1 MSQKVTSLRLVVVV
15 TSHSAFLEVNGQP
28 CIIRAIEGLR
38 VFWPTLPLTIAS
50 SNENE
55 PSIRTLMA
63 HRRISHELARCDS
76 NSPTELLKALN
87 QGASHYEAVIF
98 HDASRPLIHPELLL
112 RLMNSLEAGAD
123 AVRPSIA
130 FTETLKIVRPD
141 GVIRETLDRTS
152 VRHISTPEVI
162 RTSAIDID
170 GVVSGWFVPLK
181 NGSRLEQIEGAPEGL
196 RINSESERDLLESF
210 LHWRQLN
217 V

>member
-1 MSQKVTSLRLVVVV
+1 MSQKITALRVVVAVTSE
-15 TSHSAFLEVNGQP
+15 TAFLEVNGQP

-38 VFWPTLPLTIAS
+38 VYWPTLPLTIAS
-50 SNENE
+50 SPEME
-55 PSIRTLMA
+55 PSIRTLMSEQ
-63 HRRISHELARCDS
+63 RISHELVLCDP
-76 NSPTELLKALN
+76 NSPTELLAALK
-87 QGASHYEAVIF
+87 QGAPHYEAVIF
-98 HDASRPLIHPELLL
+98 HDASRPLIHPELLI
-112 RLMNSLEAGAD
+112 RLINSLEAGAD

-152 VRHISTPEVI
+152 VRHISSPEVI
-162 RTSAIDID
+162 RTSAIDLK
-170 GVVSGWFVPLK
+170 GKLSGWFVPLK
-181 NGSRLEQIEGAPEGL
+181 KDSRLEQIEGAPEGL

>member
-1 MSQKVTSLRLVVVV
+1 MSQKITSLRLVVAV
-15 TSHSAFLEVNGQP
+15 TSETAFLEVNGQP

-50 SNENE
+50 SPELE
-55 PSIRTLMA
+55 PPLRTLMA
-63 HRRISHELARCDS
+63 EQRISHELVLCDP
-76 NSPTELLKALN
+76 NSPTELLIALKH
-87 QGASHYEAVIF
+87 GAPLNDAVIF
-98 HDASRPLIHPELLL
+98 HDASRPLIHPELLI
-112 RLMNSLEAGAD
+112 RLMNTLEAGAD

-152 VRHISTPEVI
+152 VRQISSPEVI
-162 RTSAIDID
+162 RTSAMEIK
-170 GVVSGWFVPLK
+170 GKLNGWFVPLAET
-181 NGSRLEQIEGAPEGL
+181 SRLEQIEGAPEGL